1 MLQRIR
7 SNNLTTIRI
16 RLRGGRRLAGLIQG
30 RKRTQLIGA
39 TFAALLG
46 CITFHPST
54 AQGQDAPSIVGSSP
68 LYSLSGA
75 TGWINS
81 KPLTANDLK
90 GKVVLVDFWD
100 YSCINCI
107 RAIPYIRTWADKY
120 KDSGLVVI
128 GVHTP
133 EFRATCSFSAAAS
146 SNANERRAYS
156 ASHPIDL
163 FTQRRTRRRS
173 SADFSVTKGL
183 IRIPV
188 REIYLIDC
196 KRLISVSCPQGTTGI
211 ANKKDTMVFHI
222 LPHIVP
228 HKPNKNSYPDFLR
241 TF

>member
-107 RAIPYIRTWADKY
+107 RAIPISAPGPTNTKTADLWSSVFIRP
-120 KDSGLVVI
+120 S
-128 GVHTP
+128 
-133 EFRATCSFSAAAS
+133 SARLARS
-146 SNANERRAYS
+146 RRRL
-156 ASHPIDL
+156 H
-163 FTQRRTRRRS
+163 RTRM
-173 SADFSVTKGL
+173 SAGHTAPRTQLICSHKGAQDVGL
-183 IRIPV
+183 PQ
-188 REIYLIDC
+188 
-196 KRLISVSCPQGTTGI
+196 IS
-211 ANKKDTMVFHI
+211 
-222 LPHIVP
+222 
-228 HKPNKNSYPDFLR
+228 R
-241 TF
+241 